1 MNCGH
6 TSVPLAALSCL
17 WILGIHREE
26 ECPSTQQFYRPL
38 PPFTFTLPNQVSV
51 FTCHEWT
58 MELGDR
64 GRWWYTRWMVA
75 CLHCSDSEWSWLAL
89 CGLLIPPYLRPP
101 HPRSWAQ
108 EPRRAIPC
116 GGMASLAVS
125 ACPACWTERFKCKC
139 CLLFGILEALSRS
152 LRRLDPLRNLK
163 TQSLLSLVPAER
175 TSLWLGFFLWYRR

>member
-75 CLHCSDSEWSWLAL
+75 CLHCSDSNWSWLVL
-89 CGLLIPPYLRPP
+89 CRLLIPPYLPP
-101 HPRSWAQ
+101 PPPILSAGTKKSYSLWRHGQPGCLSLSCLLDREIQ
-108 EPRRAIPC
+108 
-116 GGMASLAVS
+116 MQMLLAV
-125 ACPACWTERFKCKC
+125 
-139 CLLFGILEALSRS
+139 
-152 LRRLDPLRNLK
+152 
-163 TQSLLSLVPAER
+163 
-175 TSLWLGFFLWYRR
+175 WYSGGSQ